1 MEARRGTVMD
11 KQIWTVLFGLVLALP
26 ALRGSCDDDVV
37 PDEPVRVERG
47 IFHPPVR
54 LTAADGMIDSGVS
67 WGHSGPW
74 IVDVDG
80 DGLKDLV
87 VGDFSGFFR
96 FYRNIGTNEEPRY
109 AKAVNLRAGGVDAQ
123 VPIY

>member
-1 MEARRGTVMD
+1 METSR
-11 KQIWTVLFGLVLALP
+11 LLVCLALVVGLP
-26 ALRGSCDDDVV
+26 ASRGSCDDDVA
-37 PDEPVRVERG
+37 PDEPVRLERG
-47 IFHPPVR
+47 IFHAPVR
-54 LTAADGMIDSGVS
+54 LSAADGVIDSGIS

-74 IVDVDG
+74 VVDADG

-87 VGDFSGFFR
+87 VGDFSGYFR
-96 FYRNIGTNEEPRY
+96 FYRNIGTNEKPRY